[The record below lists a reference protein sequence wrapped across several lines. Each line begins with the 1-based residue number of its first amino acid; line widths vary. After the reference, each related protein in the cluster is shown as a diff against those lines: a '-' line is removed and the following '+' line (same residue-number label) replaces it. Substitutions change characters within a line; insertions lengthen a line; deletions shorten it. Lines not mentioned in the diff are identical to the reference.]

1 MTDTA
6 IEETEEIELTPD
18 KLDDYLVAAAS
29 IVEELR
35 DFLSGHY
42 HDLTR
47 PPMTLGIHGY
57 HGEMPKASDDPGYAA
72 RIHNYKNACD
82 QFINIMRGNL

>member
-1 MTDTA
+1 MTDTME
-6 IEETEEIELTPD
+6 IEEVELTPD

-42 HDLTR
+42 HDLTK
-47 PPMTLGIHGY
+47 PPMTRRTHGY
-57 HGEMPKASDDPGYAA
+57 GGEMPKASDDPQYAA

>member
-1 MTDTA
+1 MTDITIA
-6 IEETEEIELTPD
+6 DDAQELKVE
-18 KLDDYLVAAAS
+18 KLDDYLQAAAA

-42 HDLTR
+42 AELVHTKHEPNAWGSSLT
-47 PPMTLGIHGY
+47 MLQ
-57 HGEMPKASDDPGYAA
+57 ASQDPGYAA

>member
-1 MTDTA
+1 MTDTM
-6 IEETEEIELTPD
+6 EETEIELKVEDLD
-18 KLDDYLVAAAS
+18 KYCEAAAA

-42 HDLTR
+42 HDLTK
-47 PPMTLGIHGY
+47 PPMTHRIHGQG
-57 HGEMPKASDDPGYAA
+57 GEMPKASDDPQYAA
-72 RIHNYKNACD
+72 KIHNYKNACD